1 MYYLKVRFLH
11 QPPGVHPSSTCWRP
25 TLPICRWTHHYK
37 SLFCF
42 TRYFPFCKST
52 VRKWSNHILPPLT
65 TRDGHKPLLVCGR
78 RLAVLEER
86 TCPLLKPGGEKLFRF
101 GNYFVTDDGKA
112 TIKTV
117 VGDEK
122 VPTVIF
128 PPGLCNP
135 LHKQRSLH
143 TTTIAR
149 RPWWR
154 FKLPW
159 SLLYDRSNIAW
170 KSAESTTL
178 TEKIRAILLPKN
190 GGGDTRSSQ
199 QLVRYHVHDMCPSV
213 HDAWLVSRKM
223 HVATYSIWDSIV
235 RYYHQILWF
244 YDFTR

>member
-1 MYYLKVRFLH
+1 ME
-11 QPPGVHPSSTCWRP
+11 PS
-25 TLPICRWTHHYK
+25 
-37 SLFCF
+37 
-42 TRYFPFCKST
+42 
-52 VRKWSNHILPPLT
+52 RKN
-65 TRDGHKPLLVCGR
+65 
-78 RLAVLEER
+78 
-86 TCPLLKPGGEKLFRF
+86 LFRL

-122 VPTVIF
+122 VPTVSF
-128 PPGLCNP
+128 SPGCCNP
-135 LHKQRSLH
+135 RHRNRSLH

-190 GGGDTRSSQ
+190 GGGDTHSSQ

-213 HDAWLVSRKM
+213 HDAWLFSRKM
-223 HVATYSIWDSIV
+223 HIATYSIWDSIV

-244 YDFTR
+244 HDFTR